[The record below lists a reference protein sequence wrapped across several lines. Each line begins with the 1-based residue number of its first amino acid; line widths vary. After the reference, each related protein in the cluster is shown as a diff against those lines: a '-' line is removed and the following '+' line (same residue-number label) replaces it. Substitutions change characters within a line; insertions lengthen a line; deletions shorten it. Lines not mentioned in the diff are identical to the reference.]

1 VRFSQEPITEKIQG
15 LNTVGDTG
23 GNKTLVK
30 SVFAVW

>member
-23 GNKTLVK
+23 GNQTLVK